1 MKKMRWVISVLLL
14 FVFIPVTEAQI
25 LKKFQKKVQ
34 DKVERKVGDT
44 FKNDQEEL
52 FDKSSAIDTKAKVF
66 GKNKVDPSLLPNS
79 YVFSWKYSLEI
90 QSENQKTMIMD
101 YFLERD
107 VDYFGFRMGESDE
120 MFMIIDSK
128 NKWMITTFNQER
140 QKVAMVSKMIDYSEM
155 GSDIIKDEN
164 DVFSYK
170 SLPNK
175 TIMGYNCK
183 GIEAASA
190 DFLLVFYYTN
200 EAQVS
205 FSELFKSEQKQKV
218 PNVLQRYFKTGEK
231 PLLMAMS
238 MKDLKDKG
246 KVTTMNCIFL
256 EKTSFVF
263 AKADYKFM

>member
-1 MKKMRWVISVLLL
+1 MKKIRWVISVLLL
-14 FVFIPVTEAQI
+14 FVFVPVTEAQI

-34 DKVERKVGDT
+34 DKVERKAADT
-44 FKNDQEEL
+44 VINNQQELLE
-52 FDKSSAIDTKAKVF
+52 KSAAVDAKAKAHS
-66 GKNKVDPSLLPNS
+66 KNMVDPSLLPNS

-101 YFLERD
+101 YFLEPD
-107 VDYFGFRMGESDE
+107 VDYFGFRMGESE
-120 MFMIIDSK
+120 GMFMIIDSK

-140 QKVAMVSKMIDYSEM
+140 QKVAMASKMVDYSETE
-155 GSDIIKDEN
+155 SSKNEKDG
-164 DVFSYK
+164 FSYK

-183 GIEAASA
+183 GIEATSA

-246 KVTTMNCIFL
+246 KFTTMNCVFL